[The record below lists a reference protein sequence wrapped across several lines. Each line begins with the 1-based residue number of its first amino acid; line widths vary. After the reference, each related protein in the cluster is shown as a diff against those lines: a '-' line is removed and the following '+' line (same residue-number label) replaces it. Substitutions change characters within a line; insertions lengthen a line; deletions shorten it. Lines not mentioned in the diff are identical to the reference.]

1 MDLFKVSNHGIY
13 KSHTLSLCLNK
24 TWMACLVESTSKR
37 QKPSDSE
44 ESNLVDRISNLPDSF
59 LCHILSFLPTKESV
73 ATSILSSRWKL
84 LWTLV
89 PNLYFDV
96 DKLTKK
102 SISSSSDQLNQ
113 CHFSFGHILSRVWAL
128 RNVNS
133 VHKFILKW
141 STDCDSIHA
150 DSCVRAVIARGVEQ
164 LYLDLNPKQPFEF
177 PRSLYF
183 CKTLVVLNLEGE
195 LLINPPCASS
205 LPSLKTLRLI
215 CVTYANDDSLCTL
228 LSGCLV
234 LQNLFVIVKW
244 EIEYE
249 LKIIVPTLKR
259 LHIHIS
265 VQDYILEINAP
276 SLEYFYFRGEMSSL
290 ILLENLS
297 NLVEAVVDIG
307 VDELHYMKKFGIWV
321 CDFIRALY
329 KVKSL
334 HLYEDTTQVKH
345 IFHGLLLSI

>member
-1 MDLFKVSNHGIY
+1 
-13 KSHTLSLCLNK
+13 
-24 TWMACLVESTSKR
+24 MACLVESTSKR

-89 PNLYFDV
+89 PNLEFDV
-96 DKLTKK
+96 DKLNKT
-102 SISSSSDQLNQ
+102 STSLSSDQLNQ

-141 STDCDSIHA
+141 SSYADSDPIHV
-150 DSCVRAVIARGVEQ
+150 DSCVRAVIAHGVEQ
-164 LYLDLNPKQPFEF
+164 LYLKISLKQPFEF

-183 CKTLVVLNLEGE
+183 CKTLVVLNLERG

-205 LPSLKTLRLI
+205 LPSLKTLHLI

-234 LQNLFVIVKW
+234 LQNLFVKVEW

-265 VQDYILEINAP
+265 FQDYILEINAP

-307 VDELHYMKKFGIWV
+307 VEELHYMKKFGIWV